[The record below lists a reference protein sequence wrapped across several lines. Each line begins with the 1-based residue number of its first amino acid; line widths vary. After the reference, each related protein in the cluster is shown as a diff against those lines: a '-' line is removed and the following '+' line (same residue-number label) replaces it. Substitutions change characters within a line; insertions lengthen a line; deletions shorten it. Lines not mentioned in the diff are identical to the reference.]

1 MLCMRSIVVL
11 IIIIMMNRK
20 PVRRNCK
27 KILRPFIFSKLKVLD
42 FESTILILK
51 ELQEN
56 SLSSLLL
63 DFESLQTMDS
73 V

>member
-20 PVRRNCK
+20 PVRRNRK
-27 KILRPFIFSKLKVLD
+27 KILRPFIFWKLKVLD

-63 DFESLQTMDS
+63 DFESLQAMDS